1 MSETE
6 VTTQTVEAESAP
18 WQSQEGVVV
27 APALEPDKVCQA
39 LSKAGVIAKVD
50 WYKDTPHLLGL
61 NVLLDANGKVA
72 VLNNADQVVAGPLV
86 DELVEL
92 LAFMFKADVSIGEK
106 SVDLVPENAQFP
118 KVEKHGQEV
127 RVVEVT
133 KMPMASV
140 PFCAA
145 VEGTDMVA
153 VELDDDFRAVMYT
166 SDSDDVTEGAMVTET
181 PGLALYSDGGDLR
194 LAGVDRENNPVRH
207 AAGLILHSWSME
219 TRDVYGTK
227 TDISPTLKTEIDHL
241 FGEDDT
247 ASRLCEFVPR
257 ADQEL
262 VEKALG
268 QKGEEGVRTMVQAL
282 GLPEDI
288 VSFLQG
294 KIAAEDVKG
303 AINHESRGWAN
314 AIGRSVDIMLTE
326 PESTGNQIWS
336 TYWKVAVERPW
347 IIQTLASIEAS
358 LGATLLAVSF
368 RKRSE
373 SVWRKLGIGFGLIMV
388 FDAIAEVTL
397 AKYLG
402 MREVRHRERLAEGN
416 QK

>member
-6 VTTQTVEAESAP
+6 VTTEAVETESSP
-18 WQSQEGVVV
+18 WKSQEGVVV
-27 APALEPDKVCQA
+27 APALEPDKVCKA
-39 LSKAGVIAKVD
+39 LAKAEVIATVD

-61 NVLLDANGKVA
+61 NVLINEDGRIATVSSDHQIK
-72 VLNNADQVVAGPLV
+72 AGPKIE
-86 DELVEL
+86 ELVEL
-92 LAFMFKADVSIGEK
+92 LAFMFKADVSIGDK
-106 SVDLVPENAQFP
+106 SADLVPENAQFP
-118 KVEKHGQEV
+118 KVERHSDKV

-166 SDSDDVTEGAMVTET
+166 SDSDDITEGAMVTET

-194 LAGVDRENNPVRH
+194 LAGVDRENAPVRH

-219 TRDVYGTK
+219 TREVYGSVK
-227 TDISPTLKTEIDHL
+227 EVPASLKAEIENL
-241 FGEDDT
+241 FGEAD
-247 ASRLCEFVPR
+247 AAARLCEFVPR
-257 ADQEL
+257 ADQAL

-268 QKGEEGVRTMVQAL
+268 QKGEEGMRTMVKAL
-282 GLPEDI
+282 GLPEGI
-288 VSFLQG
+288 VAFLQG
-294 KIAAEDVKG
+294 QIEAEEVEG

-326 PESTGNQIWS
+326 PESTGNQFWS

-347 IIQTLASIEAS
+347 IIQTLASVEAS
-358 LGATLLAVSF
+358 LGATLLAVSL
-368 RKRSE
+368 RKRSA
-373 SVWRKLGIGFGLIMV
+373 SIWRRLGIGLGIIMV
-388 FDAIAEVTL
+388 FDAIAEVAL

-402 MREVRHRERLAEGN
+402 VREERHRQRFLGE
-416 QK
+416 